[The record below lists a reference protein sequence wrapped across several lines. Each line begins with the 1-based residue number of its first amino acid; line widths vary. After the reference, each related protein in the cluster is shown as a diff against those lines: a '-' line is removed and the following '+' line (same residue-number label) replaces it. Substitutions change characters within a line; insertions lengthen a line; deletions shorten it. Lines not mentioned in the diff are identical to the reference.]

1 MLGYSKLRNIEQ
13 NEKSSAKLTN
23 IGADFYQQAGM
34 YIQELEEKIEE
45 ERVKNPSSRKIT
57 LLSDELRNARRI
69 LNNIF
74 ERREKKIVLNALMAA
89 RGGEK
94 SMENLTREEKIF
106 YDRLVEL
113 LEENRRNIFE
123 VKKKDVV
130 VIRILKNIPQFVD
143 SNMRKYTLKKEDIIS
158 LPSDVAR
165 ILIERKAAE
174 KIEPSF

>member
-13 NEKSSAKLTN
+13 NEKASSKLTDV
-23 IGADFYQQAGM
+23 GADFYQQAGI

-45 ERVKNPSSRKIT
+45 ERIKNPSSRKIT
-57 LLSDELRNARRI
+57 LLSDELRNARRV

-89 RGGEK
+89 RSGDK

-106 YDRLVEL
+106 YERLVEL
-113 LEENRRNIFE
+113 LEENRKNIFE
-123 VKKKDVV
+123 TKKRDVV
-130 VIRILKNIPQFVD
+130 VLRILKNIPQFVD
-143 SNMRKYTLKKEDIIS
+143 SNMNKYTLKKEDIIS
-158 LPSDVAR
+158 LPSDVAK

-174 KIEPSF
+174 EINPSF